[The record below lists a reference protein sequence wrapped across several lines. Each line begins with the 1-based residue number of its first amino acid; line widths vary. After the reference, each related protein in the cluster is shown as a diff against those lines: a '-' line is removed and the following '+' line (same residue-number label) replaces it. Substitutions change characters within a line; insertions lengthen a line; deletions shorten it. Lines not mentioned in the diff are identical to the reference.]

1 MLLMKHLLPGSLTAI
16 INLTMLFVHNI
27 DKVSPNLETSSVPQ
41 PWHKRAPNVLINLQ
55 AGHDEQGNGI
65 DTVVLEHLGIVLV
78 EDLLE
83 EDKGFL
89 HIGLGSY

>member
-41 PWHKRAPNVLINLQ
+41 SWHKRAPNVLINLQ

>member
-1 MLLMKHLLPGSLTAI
+1 M
-16 INLTMLFVHNI
+16 
-27 DKVSPNLETSSVPQ
+27 
-41 PWHKRAPNVLINLQ
+41 LINLQ

-83 EDKGFL
+83 EGKRYL
-89 HIGLGSY
+89 RIGYGSYELLLLLTLKITYTRPSKYVSLNNCNAELAWPGPEIKHLLS